1 MVVSSEVID
10 LLEEHLAGENIL
22 TASKATMG
30 NGVINNIQDIVYVLP
45 EEFEMKHTRSIA
57 RELADLNRKMLAAS
71 TPYLLIVFGR
81 LGSSI
86 PWLGIPVQWSEISGS
101 KVIVEATRENANVE
115 MSQGSHF
122 FHNIT
127 SLGIRYFSVPF
138 DREFKIDWDWL
149 NAHEAVNATLFIRH
163 IKLDA
168 PLNIKVDGRNRR
180 GVIYKSSGE
189 VHE

>member
-1 MVVSSEVID
+1 M
-10 LLEEHLAGENIL
+10 LE
-22 TASKATMG
+22 T
-30 NGVINNIQDIVYVLP
+30 
-45 EEFEMKHTRSIA
+45 
-57 RELADLNRKMLAAS
+57 S

-86 PWLGIPVQWSEISGS
+86 PWLGIPVQWSDISGS

-138 DREFKIDWDWL
+138 EGEFDIDWDWL
-149 NAHEAVNATLFIRH
+149 NEHEAVEETQFIRH
-163 IKLDA
+163 IKLDE
-168 PLNIKVDGRNRR
+168 PLNILVDGRNRR
-180 GVIYKSSGE
+180 GVIYKSSGA